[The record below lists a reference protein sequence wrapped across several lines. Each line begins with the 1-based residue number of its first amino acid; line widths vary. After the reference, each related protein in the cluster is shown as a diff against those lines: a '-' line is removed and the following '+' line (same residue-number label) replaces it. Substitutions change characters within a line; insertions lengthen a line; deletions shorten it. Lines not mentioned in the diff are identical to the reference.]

1 MEVKLQE
8 ELARTKPDFKLFSP
22 ESSDGSYGD
31 TGNEHCLVFDGPDGS
46 LMAVW
51 TQSSREGASD
61 QRIVFSK
68 SNDDG
73 VTWEKPEKIADKGS
87 SPTTQMA
94 SWGFPMVSSSGRIY
108 VLYNKHIGVNDIF
121 THTTGLMAGIYSDD
135 CGKTWSKEQEIKFI
149 KDKWDNPDSSVP
161 SNWIIWQK
169 PERLSHGKYFAGF
182 TKWISPAVRPPAPIK
197 IWWAEGAV
205 VEFMRFEN
213 IDDNPEPKDIRISF
227 FMTGDNALRV
237 PLIDHP
243 EHSAIQEPSIVK
255 LPDNRLFCIMRT
267 TLGSPYYVISSDE
280 GESWSEPQV
289 LKYSD
294 DGEKILHPCSP
305 CPIYQIAEDKYIF
318 FFHNH
323 DGNFKEWEPKD
334 SNWHR
339 RPIVVSAGTFAPND
353 NQPLKFSSPKF
364 MMDNDGVALGLN
376 GGRADLAMYASM
388 TIKNGEPT
396 LWYPDRKF
404 FLLGKK
410 IPLIG

>member
-1 MEVKLQE
+1 
-8 ELARTKPDFKLFSP
+8 
-22 ESSDGSYGD
+22 
-31 TGNEHCLVFDGPDGS
+31 
-46 LMAVW
+46 MAVW

-61 QRIVFSK
+61 QRIVFSQ
-68 SNDDG
+68 SNDEG
-73 VTWEKPEKIADKGS
+73 ATWKKPEQIAGNGS

-94 SWGFPMVSSSGRIY
+94 SWGFPVVSSSGRVY
-108 VLYNKHIGVNDIF
+108 VLYNKHIGINDIF

-182 TKWISPAVRPPAPIK
+182 TKWISPSVRPPAPIK

-213 IDDNPEPKDIRISF
+213 IDDNPEPKDIKISF
-227 FMTGDNALRV
+227 FMTGDNALQA
-237 PLIDHP
+237 PLVNNP

-305 CPIYQIAEDKYIF
+305 CPIYQVAEDKYIF

-323 DGNFKEWEPKD
+323 DGHFKEWGPKD

-339 RPIVVSAGTFAPND
+339 RPIVASIATFAPEAG
-353 NQPLKFSSPKF
+353 QPLKFATPEF
-364 MMDNDGVALGLN
+364 IMDNEGVALGMN

-388 TIKNGEPT
+388 TIRNGET
-396 LWYPDRKF
+396 VLWYPERKF

-410 IPLIG
+410 MMIK